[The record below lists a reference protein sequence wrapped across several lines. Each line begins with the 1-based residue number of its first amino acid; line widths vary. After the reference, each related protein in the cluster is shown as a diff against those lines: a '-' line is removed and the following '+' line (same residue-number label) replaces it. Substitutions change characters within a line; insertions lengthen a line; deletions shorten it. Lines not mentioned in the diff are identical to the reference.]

1 MWILVCVPSSLY
13 LDAAHLSASISRPV
27 NKLKHK
33 KPQSLKQKQ
42 TKTKNSDNKFQIKIK
57 NQNQKDW
64 HRQTPHFTYVT
75 RARTTQ
81 PPSPPPTTTT
91 PTTTT
96 TTPTTTEV
104 PAATTSASVDVDDV
118 EEEEDDDRDDY
129 YRPSR
134 PESGT
139 VASNNWP
146 DRIDPIPTFWP
157 TQNWWGTIDPMRQDP
172 GGSGRSG
179 GGQSRQSNRIPTYAP
194 DAPATPAKA
203 AGNNNNGSNKS
214 RNRAT
219 GDGAARSGSSGRP
232 SASPPYFQL
241 LLAGLVQVRWPV
253 CWASLP
259 WLLGRLGHRRPLLAI
274 VSVVVVAAASRFQIL
289 A

>member
-1 MWILVCVPSSLY
+1 M
-13 LDAAHLSASISRPV
+13 
-27 NKLKHK
+27 
-33 KPQSLKQKQ
+33 
-42 TKTKNSDNKFQIKIK
+42 
-57 NQNQKDW
+57 
-64 HRQTPHFTYVT
+64 T

-81 PPSPPPTTTT
+81 PPSPPPTTT

-96 TTPTTTEV
+96 TTTPTPTTTTEV

-118 EEEEDDDRDDY
+118 DEEEEEDDDDRDDY
-129 YRPSR
+129 YRPSH

-139 VASNNWP
+139 VASSNWP

-194 DAPATPAKA
+194 APATPAKT
-203 AGNNNNGSNKS
+203 AGNNNNNNGSNKS
-214 RNRAT
+214 RNRAA

-232 SASPPYFQL
+232 SPPPYFQL

-259 WLLGRLGHRRPLLAI
+259 WLLGRLRHRPLLAI

>member
-1 MWILVCVPSSLY
+1 MT
-13 LDAAHLSASISRPV
+13 
-27 NKLKHK
+27 K
-33 KPQSLKQKQ
+33 KFKC
-42 TKTKNSDNKFQIKIK
+42 
-57 NQNQKDW
+57 QKDW

-81 PPSPPPTTTT
+81 PPSPSPSTT

-96 TTPTTTEV
+96 TELPETT
-104 PAATTSASVDVDDV
+104 TTSAGVDVDDEV
-118 EEEEDDDRDDY
+118 EDDDQDDY

-139 VASNNWP
+139 VSSNWP

-172 GGSGRSG
+172 GGAGGSARGG
-179 GGQSRQSNRIPTYAP
+179 GGQSRQSNRIPTYGP
-194 DAPATPAKA
+194 TPAKP
-203 AGNNNNGSNKS
+203 AGNNNNNRN
-214 RNRAT
+214 RNRA
-219 GDGAARSGSSGRP
+219 DEPARSASSRP
-232 SASPPYFQL
+232 SPPPYFQL
-241 LLAGLVQVRWPV
+241 LLAGLVQVRWPL

-259 WLLGRLGHRRPLLAI
+259 WLLGRRRRPLLAI
-274 VSVVVVAAASRFQIL
+274 VSVVVAAASRFQIL

>member
-1 MWILVCVPSSLY
+1 
-13 LDAAHLSASISRPV
+13 
-27 NKLKHK
+27 
-33 KPQSLKQKQ
+33 
-42 TKTKNSDNKFQIKIK
+42 
-57 NQNQKDW
+57 
-64 HRQTPHFTYVT
+64 VT

-81 PPSPPPTTTT
+81 PPSPPPTTT

-118 EEEEDDDRDDY
+118 EEEEEEDEDRDDY
-129 YRPSR
+129 YRPSH

-139 VASNNWP
+139 VASSNWP

-194 DAPATPAKA
+194 APATPAKA
-203 AGNNNNGSNKS
+203 AGNNNNNNGSNKS
-214 RNRAT
+214 RNRAA

-232 SASPPYFQL
+232 SPSPPYFQL

-259 WLLGRLGHRRPLLAI
+259 WLLGRLRHRPLLAI